1 MIDDEGDKK
10 SSIYP
15 CFTYPSCHRE
25 NVGYTQ
31 EESNFLSLFVYSL
44 CVGVSIQP
52 DVDVEAK
59 MPNYLCCSTTST
71 FWIETSVA
79 DISFSGWSP
88 SLQSYSH
95 LQEADDFSQTTPL
108 KKNKKTLVLSTPP
121 PAHHQYIRPLQ
132 NHQTISVGGMT
143 QSCAESLR
151 CTRWTGM
158 EIAQFPVEFMY
169 HTSPN
174 QTEHRPVSHIAARLS
189 VSQRSE
195 MVDII
200 TDLFSLSS
208 SQW

>member
-108 KKNKKTLVLSTPP
+108 KKTQKNTSALHSSSCPSPIHPTTAESSDYFCRWHDSELCWKSEVYKMNRNGDSTVPCRVHVPHITKSDRAPP
-121 PAHHQYIRPLQ
+121 SLTHCSL
-132 NHQTISVGGMT
+132 SVG
-143 QSCAESLR
+143 
-151 CTRWTGM
+151 
-158 EIAQFPVEFMY
+158 
-169 HTSPN
+169 
-174 QTEHRPVSHIAARLS
+174 
-189 VSQRSE
+189 
-195 MVDII
+195 
-200 TDLFSLSS
+200 
-208 SQW
+208 